1 MSGGKFADAVCVW
14 QVQRQPGVRSLPEH
28 PQHRPRLLPQQ
39 PRQHAQHELLGTVQS
54 VSLQEIQQVKS
65 RAPFSK
71 KKDLRMQQTRFMIKN
86 AEVLLC
92 CHLVMLN
99 DVFKS

>member
-39 PRQHAQHELLGTVQS
+39 PRQHAQHQLLGTVQS

-65 RAPFSK
+65 CAPFSE
-71 KKDLRMQQTRFMIKN
+71 KKDAAGSVYDKKCEGF
-86 AEVLLC
+86 
-92 CHLVMLN
+92 VMLPSG
-99 DVFKS
+99 DAK